1 MKQLKQQGL
10 LGGQKEPRYAQGGMV
25 YSPKTINQMSL
36 NLSTNQSKEP
46 RYAQGGMVQSPMQLS
61 KMPLRAKNITPPSAP
76 PVLVSTTSKT
86 STTMPSIPSS
96 PGVPKAPSFNSI
108 HSNNERKRILAIHG
122 VA

>member
-1 MKQLKQQGL
+1 MKPNMNESKKQPNIIERVKNFIFNPSQ
-10 LGGQKEPRYAQGGMV
+10 P
-25 YSPKTINQMSL
+25 
-36 NLSTNQSKEP
+36 KEP
-46 RYAQGGMVQSPMQLS
+46 RYAQGGMVQSPIQLT

-76 PVLVSTTSKT
+76 PVLVSTTNKT
-86 STTMPSIPSS
+86 STAMPSIPSS